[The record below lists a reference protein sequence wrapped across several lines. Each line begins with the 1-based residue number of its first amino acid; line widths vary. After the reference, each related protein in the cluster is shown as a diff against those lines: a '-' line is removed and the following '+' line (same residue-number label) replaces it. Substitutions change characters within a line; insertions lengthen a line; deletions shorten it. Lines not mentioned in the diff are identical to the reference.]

1 MNAGIKVWCV
11 QELCI
16 DLIWIVD
23 VVELKRF
30 EVTELSQSVSIVW
43 GVMVVFDWP
52 AAEVIVK
59 AVANIIEVSVMAE
72 GE

>member
-1 MNAGIKVWCV
+1 V